1 MAAIDDI
8 IRQIRGRPFEAG
20 AHRSLSLCDPERV
33 YLVAQGHLDIFAAE
47 FKGEEMVSRRPFTT
61 RIPEG
66 SIGFGAPRASGVE
79 SDFGFLA
86 VPSQNA
92 VIVEGERAGLTEEG
106 IFDIN
111 LILSLD
117 EWVSRLSE
125 LLVRASPPVSRDA
138 MLLEADPDVPYPGG
152 ATLSAHHSDVVWIS
166 ADGPVRLMGREEML
180 LPAGE
185 VLPLCERTWVE
196 TGEQE
201 TRVSASHTPRLLVD
215 EMLWP
220 ALYRFSESILLY
232 AGRMREESAA
242 ALSERHE
249 EVREAHSAAGRT
261 ARWNL
266 GGVLGSAEEE
276 RARDTTGLAAAEAAM
291 GLVAESVGAE
301 ISLRGGEEK
310 NDDPLQAFETIA
322 RRSGVSAREIALTP
336 EWWKHDGPS
345 FAGVTKDGKR
355 PIAVLSNGGGRYTA
369 VDPATNHSFAV
380 GRRNAA
386 QIENRGVMLYAPFK
400 AEVRDGSSALRD
412 VMRRRTRDI
421 HSMFTMSLLAGLV
434 ALVTPLL
441 TGRLLADIIPRIDMP
456 MWIAALGALLFAAL
470 GATAFQLVRSYAMLR
485 VEGRLGEDLQS
496 ALWSR
501 LLALSARFFRLY
513 SAADLAD
520 RLGGVTRMRMMLA
533 GGAMN
538 AIMSGIFSVFS
549 FALLL
554 YYSWRLALAAAA
566 MVVTLLLAS
575 ALFSYL
581 QMKRHRAAFA
591 MKGAIDATIFQ
602 TITGLAKLRMA
613 NAEPYVLAR
622 WAEQFAGQ
630 QRETLSARKWAAAQ
644 FALNGL
650 FIPMASFVLLAMIW
664 HLLVDAASPASFGL
678 LDFLVSF
685 TAFGQLAGAMAGL
698 TGAAATVIAVIP
710 LFERVKPVLEAE
722 PDTAMGDIDPGDLT
736 GEIELSGV
744 SFRYHPDGE
753 NELTNISLRIEPGD
767 YVAIVGASGSGKST
781 IYRLLLG
788 FERPDS
794 GAILFDGHDLLSLD
808 LGAVRSHMGVV
819 LQNGQLIADS
829 IYSNIASSSQLS
841 MEDAWAAVRAAG
853 LEEDVQAMPMGL
865 HTVLHEGGGGLSGG
879 QKQRLLIARAL
890 ARKPRIL
897 MFDEATSSLDNRTQA
912 IVQEALGKLS
922 ITRLVIAH
930 RVSTV
935 REVDCIYVLDKGGI
949 VESGN
954 YNELM
959 TIDGAFAK
967 LAKRQLT

>member
-1 MAAIDDI
+1 
-8 IRQIRGRPFEAG
+8 
-20 AHRSLSLCDPERV
+20 
-33 YLVAQGHLDIFAAE
+33 
-47 FKGEEMVSRRPFTT
+47 
-61 RIPEG
+61 
-66 SIGFGAPRASGVE
+66 
-79 SDFGFLA
+79 
-86 VPSQNA
+86 
-92 VIVEGERAGLTEEG
+92 
-106 IFDIN
+106 
-111 LILSLD
+111 
-117 EWVSRLSE
+117 
-125 LLVRASPPVSRDA
+125 
-138 MLLEADPDVPYPGG
+138 
-152 ATLSAHHSDVVWIS
+152 
-166 ADGPVRLMGREEML
+166 
-180 LPAGE
+180 
-185 VLPLCERTWVE
+185 
-196 TGEQE
+196 
-201 TRVSASHTPRLLVD
+201 
-215 EMLWP
+215 
-220 ALYRFSESILLY
+220 
-232 AGRMREESAA
+232 
-242 ALSERHE
+242 
-249 EVREAHSAAGRT
+249 
-261 ARWNL
+261 
-266 GGVLGSAEEE
+266 
-276 RARDTTGLAAAEAAM
+276 
-291 GLVAESVGAE
+291 
-301 ISLRGGEEK
+301 
-310 NDDPLQAFETIA
+310 
-322 RRSGVSAREIALTP
+322 
-336 EWWKHDGPS
+336 
-345 FAGVTKDGKR
+345 
-355 PIAVLSNGGGRYTA
+355 
-369 VDPATNHSFAV
+369 
-380 GRRNAA
+380 
-386 QIENRGVMLYAPFK
+386 
-400 AEVRDGSSALRD
+400 
-412 VMRRRTRDI
+412 
-421 HSMFTMSLLAGLV
+421 
-434 ALVTPLL
+434 
-441 TGRLLADIIPRIDMP
+441 
-456 MWIAALGALLFAAL
+456 
-470 GATAFQLVRSYAMLR
+470 
-485 VEGRLGEDLQS
+485 
-496 ALWSR
+496 
-501 LLALSARFFRLY
+501 
-513 SAADLAD
+513 
-520 RLGGVTRMRMMLA
+520 
-533 GGAMN
+533 
-538 AIMSGIFSVFS
+538 
-549 FALLL
+549 
-554 YYSWRLALAAAA
+554 
-566 MVVTLLLAS
+566 
-575 ALFSYL
+575 
-581 QMKRHRAAFA
+581 
-591 MKGAIDATIFQ
+591 
-602 TITGLAKLRMA
+602 
-613 NAEPYVLAR
+613 
-622 WAEQFAGQ
+622 
-630 QRETLSARKWAAAQ
+630 
-644 FALNGL
+644 
-650 FIPMASFVLLAMIW
+650 MASFVLLAMIW

-935 REVDCIYVLDKGGI
+935 REVDRIYVLDKGGI